1 VTHVEGDRKNE
12 RDLRTAK
19 LSIEPDIVIDCVAY
33 QPTDVETA
41 TDVFADVDGYV
52 YISSGT
58 ATPPRRFPKRGETP
72 LRPCTP
78 EQATDDEPETYGNR
92 KAEGDRAVFAGREGV
107 RAMAV
112 RPCIVYGPYDYT
124 ERLDYWIDRV
134 LSQDHV
140 VVPGDGQNLWH
151 RAYVEDV
158 ASGLRI
164 VAERGEAGAAYN
176 VGDRQA
182 LTLAETLETIADAA
196 GTDCEVV
203 TASADAL
210 AAGGLEPDDFV
221 LYREYP
227 RICSRHVRARRPRVG
242 VDTRRRGDGADRR
255 RTSRCRPRRE

>member
-1 VTHVEGDRKNE
+1 
-12 RDLRTAK
+12 
-19 LSIEPDIVIDCVAY
+19 
-33 QPTDVETA
+33 
-41 TDVFADVDGYV
+41 
-52 YISSGT
+52 
-58 ATPPRRFPKRGETP
+58 
-72 LRPCTP
+72 
-78 EQATDDEPETYGNR
+78 
-92 KAEGDRAVFAGREGV
+92 
-107 RAMAV
+107 MAV

-210 AAGGLEPDDFV
+210 AAGGLEPERLRV
-221 LYREYP
+221 VP
-227 RICSRHVRARRPRVG
+227 GVPASARHVRARRPRVG